1 MLGRYALI
9 NHAPNIGRNLE
20 FETMSNMFTV
30 TVNARAL
37 KAASMCASS
46 EETRYYL
53 KGVFVESPESGD
65 IILTA
70 TDGHRLA
77 VLCHK
82 PAPDLQHDAGAW
94 SVIVPLHM
102 IDKLKI
108 GKRAPDFATL
118 GMTYD
123 NEKKTVKLT
132 LSYDGLSIVAD
143 AVDGTYPNARAVVRG
158 AFKPGDDA
166 GRLAHF
172 NPAYVAAFGKMK
184 ELLTGNKPQVLQI
197 HHNGPSPAVVDFL
210 GVPETADG
218 LRGFG
223 VLMPC
228 RSPENVLS
236 ALTAPPA
243 WYDAPAAAASSSAAD
258 ATPDAAAA

>member
-1 MLGRYALI
+1 MTIY
-9 NHAPNIGRNLE
+9 N
-20 FETMSNMFTV
+20 V
-30 TVNARAL
+30 TLNARAL
-37 KAASMCASS
+37 KASAMCASS

-53 KGVFVESPESGD
+53 KGVFVEETVAGVT
-65 IILTA
+65 LTA

-77 VLCHK
+77 VLNHK
-82 PAPDLQHDAGAW
+82 RHGDDVTPICAPA
-94 SVIVPLHM
+94 VIVPLHM

-108 GKRAPDFATL
+108 GKRAPDYATL
-118 GMTYD
+118 
-123 NEKKTVKLT
+123 TVDAGVNPAKLT

-158 AFKPGDDA
+158 AFTPDKDDA
-166 GRLAHF
+166 GKLAHF

-184 ELLTGNKPQVLQI
+184 ELLTGGKPQVLQI
-197 HHNGPSPAVVDFL
+197 YHNGPSPAVVDFL
-210 GVPETADG
+210 GVPETDDG

-228 RSPENVLS
+228 RAPENVLG

-243 WYDAPAAAASSSAAD
+243 WYDAPAPAASPSAAD
-258 ATPDAAAA
+258 AAADAAAA

>member
-1 MLGRYALI
+1 
-9 NHAPNIGRNLE
+9 
-20 FETMSNMFTV
+20 MSNIFTV

-37 KAASMCASS
+37 KSAAMCASS

-53 KGVFVESPESGD
+53 KGVFVETSPAGVT
-65 IILTA
+65 LTA

-77 VLCHK
+77 VLNHARHGDDVTPICA
-82 PAPDLQHDAGAW
+82 PA
-94 SVIVPLHM
+94 VIVPLHM

-108 GKRAPDFATL
+108 GKRAPDYAALTIDA
-118 GMTYD
+118 GV
-123 NEKKTVKLT
+123 NPAKLT

-158 AFKPGDDA
+158 AFTPHKDDA
-166 GRLAHF
+166 GKLAHF

-197 HHNGPSPAVVDFL
+197 HHNGPSPAVVDFM
-210 GVPETADG
+210 GVPETDDG

-228 RSPENVLS
+228 RAPENVLD

-243 WYDAPAAAASSSAAD
+243 WYDAPAPAASPSAAD
-258 ATPDAAAA
+258 AAADAAPEADAA

>member
-1 MLGRYALI
+1 MTIY
-9 NHAPNIGRNLE
+9 N
-20 FETMSNMFTV
+20 V
-30 TVNARAL
+30 TINARAL
-37 KAASMCASS
+37 KASAMCASS

-53 KGVFVESPESGD
+53 KGVFVEGSAAGVT
-65 IILTA
+65 LTA

-77 VLCHK
+77 VLNHSLHTDDWNAPQA
-82 PAPDLQHDAGAW
+82 PA
-94 SVIVPLHM
+94 VIVPLHL

-108 GKRAPDFATL
+108 GKRAPDYAMLTID
-118 GMTYD
+118 TSV
-123 NEKKTVKLT
+123 NPAKLT

-158 AFKPGDDA
+158 AFTPGDDA
-166 GRLAHF
+166 GKLAHF

-184 ELLTGNKPQVLQI
+184 ELLTGSKPQVLQI

-210 GVPETADG
+210 GVPETDDG

-228 RSPENVLS
+228 RAPADAAGPLS
-236 ALTAPPA
+236 APPA
-243 WYDAPAAAASSSAAD
+243 WYDAPAPAASPCAAD
-258 ATPDAAAA
+258 AAPDAAAA

>member
-1 MLGRYALI
+1 MTIY
-9 NHAPNIGRNLE
+9 N
-20 FETMSNMFTV
+20 V
-30 TVNARAL
+30 TLNARAL
-37 KAASMCASS
+37 KASAMCASS

-53 KGVFVESPESGD
+53 KGVFVEETVAGVTM
-65 IILTA
+65 TA

-77 VLCHK
+77 VLNHARHGDDVTPICA
-82 PAPDLQHDAGAW
+82 PA
-94 SVIVPLHM
+94 VIVPLHM

-108 GKRAPDFATL
+108 GKRAPDYATL
-118 GMTYD
+118 
-123 NEKKTVKLT
+123 TVDAGVNPAKLS

-158 AFKPGDDA
+158 AFTPHKDDA
-166 GRLAHF
+166 GKLAHF

-184 ELLTGNKPQVLQI
+184 ELLTGGKPQVLQI
-197 HHNGPSPAVVDFL
+197 YHNGPSPAVVDFL
-210 GVPETADG
+210 GVPETDDG

-228 RSPENVLS
+228 RAPDDVLS

-243 WYDAPAAAASSSAAD
+243 WYDAPAAAASSCASVE
-258 ATPDAAAA
+258 ATDAAAA

>member
-1 MLGRYALI
+1 
-9 NHAPNIGRNLE
+9 
-20 FETMSNMFTV
+20 MSNMFTV

-37 KAASMCASS
+37 KAAAMCASS

-53 KGVFVESPESGD
+53 KGVYVEAPESGD
-65 IILTA
+65 VILTA

-108 GKRAPDFATL
+108 GKRAPDYATL

-123 NEKKTVKLT
+123 NEKKNVKLT

-158 AFKPGDDA
+158 AFVPHEDDA
-166 GRLAHF
+166 GKLAHF

-184 ELLTGNKPQVLQI
+184 ELLTGNKPQVLPI
-197 HHNGPSPAVVDFL
+197 YHNGPSPALVDFL
-210 GVPETADG
+210 GVEETLEG

-228 RSPENVLS
+228 RSTDGVINTLS
-236 ALTAPPA
+236 APPA
-243 WYDAPAAAASSSAAD
+243 WYDAPPAAASPSAAD
-258 ATPDAAAA
+258 AAADAAAA

>member
-1 MLGRYALI
+1 MTIY
-9 NHAPNIGRNLE
+9 NVNL
-20 FETMSNMFTV
+20 
-30 TVNARAL
+30 NARAL
-37 KAASMCASS
+37 KAAAMCASS

-53 KGVFVESPESGD
+53 KGVYVETAAAGVTM
-65 IILTA
+65 TA

-77 VLCHK
+77 VLNHARHGDDVTPIC
-82 PAPDLQHDAGAW
+82 AAA
-94 SVIVPLHM
+94 VIVPLHM

-108 GKRAPDFATL
+108 GNRAPDYATL
-118 GMTYD
+118 
-123 NEKKTVKLT
+123 TVDASVNPAKLT

-166 GRLAHF
+166 GKLAHF

-184 ELLTGNKPQVLQI
+184 ELLTGGKATVLQI
-197 HHNGPSPAVVDFL
+197 YHNGPSPAVVDFL

-228 RSPENVLS
+228 RAPADAAGPLS
-236 ALTAPPA
+236 APPA
-243 WYDAPAAAASSSAAD
+243 WYDAPAPAASPCAAD
-258 ATPDAAAA
+258 AATDAAAA

>member
-1 MLGRYALI
+1 
-9 NHAPNIGRNLE
+9 
-20 FETMSNMFTV
+20 MSNTFTV

-37 KAASMCASS
+37 KAAAMCASS

-53 KGVFVESPESGD
+53 KGVYVETSAAGVT
-65 IILTA
+65 LTA

-77 VLCHK
+77 ALNHARHADDLDA
-82 PAPDLQHDAGAW
+82 PAAP

-108 GKRAPDFATL
+108 GKRAPDYATL
-118 GMTYD
+118 TID
-123 NEKKTVKLT
+123 ANVNPAKIT
-132 LSYDGLSIVAD
+132 LAFDGLSIVAD

-158 AFKPGDDA
+158 AFVPHKDDA
-166 GRLAHF
+166 GRMAHF

-184 ELLTGNKPQVLQI
+184 ELLTGNKPQLLQI
-197 HHNGPSPAVVDFL
+197 YHNGPSPAVVDFL
-210 GVPETADG
+210 GVEETADG

-228 RSPENVLS
+228 RAPENVLG

-243 WYDAPAAAASSSAAD
+243 WYDAPAPAASPSAAD
-258 ATPDAAAA
+258 AAADAAPEADAA

>member
-1 MLGRYALI
+1 
-9 NHAPNIGRNLE
+9 
-20 FETMSNMFTV
+20 MFTV
-30 TVNARAL
+30 TINARAL
-37 KAASMCASS
+37 KAAAMCASS

-53 KGVFVESPESGD
+53 KGVYVEAPESGD

-108 GKRAPDFATL
+108 GKRAPDYATL

-158 AFKPGDDA
+158 AFTPHKDDA
-166 GRLAHF
+166 GKLAHF

-184 ELLTGNKPQVLQI
+184 ELLTGGKATVLQI
-197 HHNGPSPAVVDFL
+197 YHNGESPAVVDFL

-228 RSPENVLS
+228 RAPADAAGPLS
-236 ALTAPPA
+236 APPA
-243 WYDAPAAAASSSAAD
+243 WYDAPAPAASPSAAD
-258 ATPDAAAA
+258 AATDAAAA

>member
-1 MLGRYALI
+1 
-9 NHAPNIGRNLE
+9 
-20 FETMSNMFTV
+20 MSNIFTV

-37 KAASMCASS
+37 KAAAMCASS

-53 KGVFVESPESGD
+53 KGVFVEMSPAS
-65 IILTA
+65 ITLTA

-77 VLCHK
+77 VLNHYRHTDDRDAPQA
-82 PAPDLQHDAGAW
+82 PA
-94 SVIVPLHM
+94 VIVPLHL

-108 GKRAPDFATL
+108 GKRAPDYATL
-118 GMTYD
+118 TIDTGSTPA
-123 NEKKTVKLT
+123 KLT
-132 LSYDGLSIVAD
+132 LAFDGLSITAD

-158 AFKPGDDA
+158 AFNPGKDA
-166 GRLAHF
+166 GKLAQF

-197 HHNGPSPAVVDFL
+197 HHNGGSPAVVDFL
-210 GVPETADG
+210 GVPETDDG

-228 RSPENVLS
+228 RSPDDVLG

-243 WYDAPAAAASSSAAD
+243 WYDAPAPAASSCAAD
-258 ATPDAAAA
+258 AAADAAPEADAA